1 MGKKIATF
9 ILNLLNNEH
18 INIDII
24 PSTINLIFNE
34 NYVDDE
40 IKVLHEKIYA
50 YKNNKNNIENR

>member
-50 YKNNKNNIENR
+50 YKNTKNNI